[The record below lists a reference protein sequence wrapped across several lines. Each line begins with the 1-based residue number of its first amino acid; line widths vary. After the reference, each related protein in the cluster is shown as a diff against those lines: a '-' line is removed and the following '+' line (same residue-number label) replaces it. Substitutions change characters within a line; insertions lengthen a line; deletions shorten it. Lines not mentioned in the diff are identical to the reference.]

1 MLDKTI
7 LRKQNEFSKIY
18 NKGKTITSEYVVVF
32 YIKNELGYNRRAFI
46 ASKKIGNSVERN
58 RARRLIREFY
68 RKNSDNFKKSCDYIF
83 VAKRKMILKKAKSHD
98 VEKSLIEIEERRVGK
113 ECRSRWSPYH

>member
-68 RKNSDNFKKSCDYIF
+68 RKNGENLRQSYDYIF
-83 VAKRKMILKKAKSHD
+83 VAKKKIILKKVKLCD
-98 VEKSLIEIEERRVGK
+98 VEKSLIKILSSKNILKKG
-113 ECRSRWSPYH
+113 

>member
-46 ASKKIGNSVERN
+46 ASKKIGNSVKRN

-68 RKNSDNFKKSCDYIF
+68 RKNNDNLKKSCDYIF

-98 VEKSLIEIEERRVGK
+98 VEKSLTKVLSSKNILKG
-113 ECRSRWSPYH
+113 